1 MSGKHYSWLIN
12 PQTGDYVIE
21 DGSPVRDESL
31 QFPAYARI
39 KTEKEK
45 WMYAPS
51 RDYGN
56 SLVGLGKRQT
66 TTPGLARKLIEKA
79 LAPIL
84 NDGRASEIEV
94 DVSEVT
100 RYGIS
105 TIINIID
112 ENNQDQTIELRQ
124 VNI

>member
-1 MSGKHYSWLIN
+1 
-12 PQTGDYVIE
+12 
-21 DGSPVRDESL
+21 
-31 QFPAYARI
+31 
-39 KTEKEK
+39 
-45 WMYAPS
+45 MYAPS

-66 TTPGLARKLIEKA
+66 TTPGLALKLIEKA

-105 TIINIID
+105 TTINIID